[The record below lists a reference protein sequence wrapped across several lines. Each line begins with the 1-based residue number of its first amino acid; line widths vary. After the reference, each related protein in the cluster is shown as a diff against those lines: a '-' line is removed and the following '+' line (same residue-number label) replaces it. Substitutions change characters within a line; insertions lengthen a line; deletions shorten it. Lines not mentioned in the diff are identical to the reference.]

1 MRLNT
6 GGNSMSDWS
15 SNAAK
20 RFINIRETK
29 QAKEE
34 TVAHEQKMVELKAP
48 EIWEE
53 LYKAFDRKCTEF
65 NSEPGVGNILSLE
78 RTGLDEFRITRS
90 DTHATMTVT
99 FLRPFYSI
107 GWDIL
112 KEPGS
117 FKFDVI
123 DGTTDVGLFY
133 RKGDTNITT
142 YSTNEDIATMGLDV
156 FLAN

>member
-1 MRLNT
+1 
-6 GGNSMSDWS
+6 MSDWS
-15 SNAAK
+15 NNAAK
-20 RFINIRETK
+20 RFINIREAK
-29 QAKEE
+29 QAQEE

-48 EIWEE
+48 EIWDE
-53 LYKAFDRKCTEF
+53 LYKAFERKCTEF

-90 DTHATMTVT
+90 DTHATMSVT

-107 GWDIL
+107 EWDIT

-123 DGTTDVGLFY
+123 DATTDGGLFY
-133 RKGDTNITT
+133 TKGETNTAT

-156 FLAN
+156 FLAS